1 MGTGVPLRVLAL
13 ETSPALGGPPRHS
26 ASLGRITEGAKGLNA
41 FVRALATWP
50 QRVRLP
56 KLSTYVLGQM
66 IGPTMLFTFLLT
78 AVIWLTQALRLLD
91 LVINRGQSAPT
102 FVYLTI
108 LILPSLLVIILP
120 IAFFAGTLFALY
132 KLNADSELVVMSAAG
147 FSVTQIAIPVFMAAG
162 IVMGL
167 TWLNGLYLMPA
178 GQRAMNDKVYD
189 IRADIGTA
197 LLNEGEFN
205 TPAHGL
211 TVFIRAIDSD
221 GTIHGVLVHDNRV
234 RSHPVTYLAAKGELM
249 QTPGGARL
257 VMIDGTVED
266 STNGGSRL
274 SVLKFQQYNFDLDQ
288 FASPTHGNDRQTSE
302 RYLDELFHP
311 SAKLPQ
317 KTQNAYIAEAHNRL
331 SQPLYCIV
339 FALIAMATILR
350 GRRARGAN
358 ALRISGAVAA
368 FIAVRLAGYGVAG
381 LAVNAPAVWPLF
393 YLIPVL
399 GSAAALA
406 VLAGLDPLAWF
417 RRAAPVEATA

>member
-1 MGTGVPLRVLAL
+1 M
-13 ETSPALGGPPRHS
+13 
-26 ASLGRITEGAKGLNA
+26 
-41 FVRALATWP
+41 
-50 QRVRLP
+50 RLP
-56 KLSTYVLGQM
+56 RLSTYVLGQL
-66 IGPTMLFTFLLT
+66 IGPTMLFAFLLT

-147 FSVTQIAIPVFMAAG
+147 FSKVQIAVPVFLAATLVMA
-162 IVMGL
+162 L

-189 IRADIGTA
+189 IRADIGSA

-205 TPAHGL
+205 TPALGL

-234 RSHPVTYLAAKGELM
+234 RTHPITYLAARGQLV

-257 VMIDGTVED
+257 IMLDGTVED
-266 STNGGSRL
+266 STKGGARL

-288 FASPTHGNDRQTSE
+288 FSSPTHASDRATSE
-302 RYLDELFHP
+302 RYLGELFHP
-311 SAKLPQ
+311 SPNLPAKI
-317 KTQNAYIAEAHNRL
+317 QNAYLAEGHNRL

-339 FALIAMATILR
+339 FALIAMATILT
-350 GRRARGAN
+350 GKRARGAN

-368 FIAVRLAGYGVAG
+368 FVVVRVAGYGVSG
-381 LAVNAPAVWPLF
+381 LAVNAPEAWPLF
-393 YLIPVL
+393 YLGPL
-399 GSAAALA
+399 FGAAGALA
-406 VLAGLDPLAWF
+406 VLAGFEPLAWL
-417 RRAAPVEATA
+417 RHRAPQAEAAA

>member
-1 MGTGVPLRVLAL
+1 MGTGVPLRVLAV

-162 IVMGL
+162 IVTGL

-205 TPAHGL
+205 TPALGL
-211 TVFIRAIDSD
+211 TVFIRAIDS
-221 GTIHGVLVHDNRV
+221 
-234 RSHPVTYLAAKGELM
+234 
-249 QTPGGARL
+249 
-257 VMIDGTVED
+257 DGTVED

-317 KTQNAYIAEAHNRL
+317 KTQHAYIAEAHNRL

-406 VLAGLDPLAWF
+406 VLEGHDPLAWF
-417 RRAAPVEATA
+417 RRAAPEET